1 MTTKNQT
8 DKRKQQIRFELAKLL
23 APLNEM
29 DYYRAFSLIDDL
41 VLLGSEAELPKP
53 SKKKIGLKRFVKL
66 AGKVKKQ
73 YVDNIVDRI
82 IDRTDEIT
90 DKELGIKENK

>member
-1 MTTKNQT
+1 MTKNQT
-8 DKRKQQIRFELAKLL
+8 DKRKDEIRFELAKLL
-23 APLNEM
+23 VPLGELN
-29 DYYRAFSLIDDL
+29 YYRAFSLIDEL
-41 VLLGSEAELPKP
+41 VLLGSDEELPKP
-53 SKKKIGLKRFVKL
+53 TKKKIGLKRFVKL
-66 AGKVKKQ
+66 AGKVRKQ